1 MPQWDDQ
8 KTFINQ
14 LKTLNHFIPFFMKK
28 YNSQE
33 DLKTLVSKCSFKKKV
48 HKKPNYNEKD
58 A

>member
-33 DLKTLVSKCSFKKKV
+33 DLKTLVSKCSFKKKSTQEA
-48 HKKPNYNEKD
+48 KL
-58 A
+58 